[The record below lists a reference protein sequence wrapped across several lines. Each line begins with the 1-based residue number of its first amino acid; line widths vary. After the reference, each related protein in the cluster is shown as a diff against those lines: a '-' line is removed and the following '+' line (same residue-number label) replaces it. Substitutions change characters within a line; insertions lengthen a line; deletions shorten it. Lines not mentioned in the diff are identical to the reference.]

1 MPQRTRLAVL
11 LTLALLG
18 ATVAPAHA
26 QVSTTRGWSLGFQLQ
41 GATLNVEGEGSDGGG
56 GAGLRAGYG
65 LNRIVTLF
73 VAFDGASVEADNA
86 PDDVSGKWT
95 LGHVDVGARFH
106 FANALRRWVPY
117 LEAAVGARV
126 VSLEDAIIDG
136 ENRADV
142 SFNGSA
148 FTVGG
153 GLAVY
158 LKQTLSLDVG
168 VKFSS
173 GEFTDIEVGAV
184 SVSGLDIDAK
194 SYRLGLGLT
203 WWP

>member
-1 MPQRTRLAVL
+1 MPQRAHYAVL

-18 ATVAPAHA
+18 ATVAPASA

-41 GATLNVEGEGSDGGG
+41 GASLTIEGEDADAGG

-86 PDDVSGKWT
+86 PDDVAGKWT
-95 LGHVDVGARFH
+95 LGHVDLGARFY
-106 FANALRRWVPY
+106 FANALRRWIPY

-126 VSLEDAIIDG
+126 VSLKDALVEGD
-136 ENRADV
+136 RTDV
-142 SFNGSA
+142 NFSGSA
-148 FTVGG
+148 VTVGG

-158 LKQTLSLDVG
+158 LKQTFSLDAG
-168 VKFSS
+168 VKFST
-173 GEFTDIEVGAV
+173 GEFTDIQVGAF
-184 SVSGLDIDAK
+184 SRSGLDIDAK
-194 SYRLGLGLT
+194 SYRFGLGLT